1 MQQFYGLDID
11 EFELAGDETTPPILR
26 LAALTTQLPM
36 ESRVAKLEHPELQW
50 QTSDYLLRQI
60 EWQLRALMWSLAGG
74 KGDKPKPLPTP
85 DEIAEGK
92 TSEEK
97 AVEQRKAVDSLLGM
111 R

>member
-1 MQQFYGLDID
+1 M
-11 EFELAGDETTPPILR
+11 
-26 LAALTTQLPM
+26 
-36 ESRVAKLEHPELQW
+36 AKLEHPELQW

-60 EWQLRALMWSLAGG
+60 EYLIRALMWSLGNG

-97 AVEQRKAVDSLLGM
+97 AVEQKKAVDSLLGM